1 MKRISKHAIKYWRIK
16 SSLYLLIPIILILG
30 LFILKYFAPVDVD
43 LPINVAIAVVL
54 FLTLIYII
62 YSIIVKPKLMYKYFR
77 YQIIDETLIV
87 ERGIFTRSRHVAPL
101 FRIQNIDMT
110 EGPIMRKMGLSGI
123 SLATASETL
132 YIPELQK
139 EDAVALRKDIRSI
152 INARR
157 SVNV

>member
-1 MKRISKHAIKYWRIK
+1 
-16 SSLYLLIPIILILG
+16 
-30 LFILKYFAPVDVD
+30 
-43 LPINVAIAVVL
+43 
-54 FLTLIYII
+54 
-62 YSIIVKPKLMYKYFR
+62 MYKYFR